1 MESCSLKRNFG
12 KNNCHNMKILK
23 VLSVFLILFSLSE
36 TVLTNSG
43 GAPSGYTGAPGEGNC
58 TNCHSGTV
66 NSGSGSVTISIAGNP
81 STYVPG
87 QSYDVTV
94 YVRDPFANKFGF
106 QATAVRN
113 SNNQGA
119 GTMSAGSFNQISVS
133 SSSGKSYANHN
144 TSPGIVQFG
153 RRWTFVWTAP
163 AAGTGAVTIYASG
176 NVANNDRSTSGDEI
190 YTNNLTINEAVT
202 STPPVISS
210 TTVTA
215 CQGDTI
221 RLQQTTTQSITWFFN
236 GVITSQTSNNFSATQ
251 SGNYY
256 AVNGNGDSSNHIRLV
271 FNPKPAVPTVSQT
284 GQGVLVSSSNS
295 GNQWYFNG
303 APIAGSNGPS
313 ITISSGGV
321 YWVTTTNS
329 FGCSSTSQPFYS
341 ALGAK
346 GGVSTSPKLYP
357 NPSSSPTLDL
367 GTWEKAEVMIWDAQ
381 GKVVFR
387 KNGAAGSLVLPELF
401 AGIYTIE
408 VRSNNV
414 IWKQKWINPS

>member
-12 KNNCHNMKILK
+12 KINCHKMKILK
-23 VLSVFLILFSLSE
+23 VLSVFLILFSISE
-36 TVLTNSG
+36 SVLTNSG

-66 NSGSGSVTISIAGNP
+66 NSGSGSVSINIAGNP

-94 YVRDPFANKFGF
+94 YVRDPFAFKFGF

-133 SSSGKSYANHN
+133 SSGGKSYANHN
-144 TSPGIVQFG
+144 TSPGIIQFG

-163 AAGTGAVTIYASG
+163 AAGSGAVTIYAAG
-176 NVANNDRSTSGDEI
+176 NVTNNDGSTSGDQV

-210 TTVTA
+210 STVTA

-236 GVITSQTSNNFSATQ
+236 GVITSQTGNSFAATQ
-251 SGNYY
+251 TGNYY
-256 AVNGNGDSSNHIRLV
+256 AVNANGDSSNHLRLV

-284 GQGVLVSSSNS
+284 GQGVLVSSSS
-295 GNQWYFNG
+295 TGNQWYFNG
-303 APIAGSNGPS
+303 APIPGSNGSS
-313 ITISSGGV
+313 INITSGGV
-321 YWVTTTNS
+321 YWVTTTNN
-329 FGCSSTSQPFYS
+329 FGCSSISQPFYS
-341 ALGAK
+341 SLGVK
-346 GGVSTSPKLYP
+346 GGVSSAPQLFP
-357 NPSSSPTLDL
+357 NPGSSPTLDL
-367 GTWEKAEVMIWDAQ
+367 GTWERAEVLIWDAQ
-381 GKVVFR
+381 GRVVFR
-387 KNGAAGSLVLPELF
+387 RNMNAGTMVFPHLN
-401 AGIYTIE
+401 AGIYTVE
-408 VRSNNV
+408 VQSNKV
-414 IWKQKWINPS
+414 IWKQKWINP

>member
-1 MESCSLKRNFG
+1 MESCRKKRIFG
-12 KNNCHNMKILK
+12 KINCHKMKILK
-23 VLSVFLILFSLSE
+23 VLSVFLILFSISE
-36 TVLTNSG
+36 SVFTNSG

-66 NSGSGSVTISIAGNP
+66 NSGSGSVSISIAGNP

-87 QSYDVTV
+87 QAYDVTV
-94 YVRDPFANKFGF
+94 YVRDPLANKFGF

-133 SSSGKSYANHN
+133 SSGGKSYANHN

-163 AAGTGAVTIYASG
+163 AAGTGAVTIYAAG

-210 TTVTA
+210 STVTA

-221 RLQQTTTQSITWFFN
+221 RLQQTTSQSITWFFN
-236 GVITSQTSNNFSATQ
+236 GVITSQTGNSFSATQ

-256 AVNGNGDSSNHIRLV
+256 AVNANGDSSNHLRLV
-271 FNPKPAVPTVSQT
+271 FNPKPAVPTVTQT
-284 GQGVLVSSSNS
+284 GQGVLVSSSSS

-303 APIAGSNGPS
+303 APIPGSNGPS
-313 ITISSGGV
+313 INITSGGV
-321 YWVTTTNS
+321 YWVTTTNN

-341 ALGAK
+341 SLGVN
-346 GGVSTSPKLYP
+346 GGVSSSPQLYP
-357 NPSSSPTLDL
+357 NPGSSPILDL
-367 GTWEKAEVMIWDAQ
+367 GTWERAEVLIWDAQ
-381 GKVVFR
+381 GRVVFR
-387 KNGAAGSLVLPELF
+387 RNMNAGTMVFPHLNT
-401 AGIYTIE
+401 GIYTVE
-408 VRSNNV
+408 VRSNKV
-414 IWKQKWINPS
+414 IWKQKWINP